1 MSLKVGDVVEVLGA
15 QEILATLDERGELDE
30 LPFMPEMLRY
40 CGQRMTVHKVAH
52 KLCDSITQTGLRRM
66 ARAVHLT
73 GARCDGSAHG
83 GCQTACSLYWKEDWL
98 RRIEPGQLNLR
109 RPEPA
114 GKPNLPLLVNATTKG
129 ADPDGEARYSCQATE
144 LLRAA
149 PICMPV
155 LSLGQYLTDVRT
167 GNVGPLLALRGLL
180 VGVFNR
186 IQVETRKRLP
196 AKVLFKGGRN
206 WGFLNAGKPGKTP
219 SVKLNLRPGELV
231 RIRSRAEIEATLD
244 DNLRN
249 RGMSFDEEM
258 AHFCGRTARVLA
270 SVDRC
275 IDERTGRM
283 LHLGNPCIVLE
294 GVICLGL
301 YNGNCPR
308 EFVPFWRE
316 IWLDRVEQPSTT

>member
-15 QEILATLDERGELDE
+15 QEILSTLDERGELDE

-52 KLCDSITQTGLRRM
+52 KLCDSITHTGLRRM

-98 RRIEPGQLNLR
+98 RKIEPGQLAPR
-109 RPEPA
+109 HTPA
-114 GKPNLPLLVNATTKG
+114 EGKPNLPLLVSATTRG
-129 ADPDGEARYSCQATE
+129 ADPDGQARYACQATE
-144 LLRAA
+144 ILRAA

-155 LSLGQYLTDVRT
+155 LSLSQYVTDVRT
-167 GNVGPLLALRGLL
+167 GNVGPLLALRGFL

-186 IQVETRKRLP
+186 VQVESRKRLP
-196 AKVLFKGGRN
+196 RWLLFRGGRD
-206 WGFLNAGKPGKTP
+206 WGFLNPGRPGKTP
-219 SVKLNLRPGELV
+219 TATLNLQPGELV
-231 RIRSRAEIEATLD
+231 RIRPRSDIEATLD

-270 SVDRC
+270 RVDRC

-283 LHLGNPCIVLE
+283 LHLANPCIVLE
-294 GVICLGL
+294 GVVCLGRF
-301 YNGNCPR
+301 NVNCPR

-316 IWLDRVEQPSTT
+316 IWLERVPVNERA